1 MKGEKGY
8 IVKLKSMDLYQQKQ
22 KEYEEDIK
30 IINERIEEI
39 DKALLEQT
47 RSQYCKY
54 KSKYDFFSK
63 KCLSNKEKNEFKQIF
78 NALFGMSLFIM

>member
-8 IVKLKSMDLYQQKQ
+8 VLKLKSMDLYQQKQ
-22 KEYEEDIK
+22 REYEEDIK
-30 IINERIEEI
+30 IINERIDEI
-39 DKALLEQT
+39 EKALLELT

-54 KSKYDFFSK
+54 RNKYEYFSK
-63 KCLSNKEKNEFKQIF
+63 KCLSNKEKNEFKQIY